1 MIEQEKIAE
10 WIDRY
15 NNHDLSDTE
24 NHQFSLLLSK
34 HPVLKAEVKVD
45 QELNVVIGDED
56 TMILIQKLEKIRK
69 SMQKTNSRHT
79 HFLLAA
85 SFLILLASGILV
97 FLFFC
102 KPKDF
107 LIPTTVQEGQE
118 SNATKGLR
126 ETIPCLDPGATF
138 TINPVE
144 KQRKTERMKN
154 MIARYEKLPELELFI
169 GVTTRAG
176 MIQLS
181 SPIARLQ
188 ISSGSIVLF
197 EWKYLY
203 PIYDLSLQV
212 LDNHGKELTSIS
224 PLMGDQYSL
233 ETSSFGKGRI
243 YWKMI
248 MKDEI
253 VAMGSIILM

>member
-1 MIEQEKIAE
+1 MIEQNKIAE

-24 NHQFSLLLSK
+24 NHQFSLLLSE

-45 QELNVVIGDED
+45 QELNVIIGDED
-56 TMILIQKLEKIRK
+56 TIMLIQKLEKIRK
-69 SMQKTNSRHT
+69 SLQKTNAGHI

-97 FLFFC
+97 FLFFY
-102 KPKDF
+102 KPYDF
-107 LIPTTVQEGQE
+107 SIPTTVQEVQG
-118 SNATKGLR
+118 NNDKTGLR
-126 ETIPCLDPGATF
+126 ETIPGLDPGATF
-138 TINPVE
+138 TMNPVE

-169 GVTTRAG
+169 GVATRAG
-176 MIQLS
+176 LVHLS
-181 SPIARLQ
+181 SPTARLE

-203 PIYDLSLQV
+203 PVSDLSLQV
-212 LDNHGKELTSIS
+212 MDNHGKELTSVF

-233 ETSSFGKGRI
+233 ETAAFGKGRI

-253 VAMGSIILM
+253 VAIGTIILM